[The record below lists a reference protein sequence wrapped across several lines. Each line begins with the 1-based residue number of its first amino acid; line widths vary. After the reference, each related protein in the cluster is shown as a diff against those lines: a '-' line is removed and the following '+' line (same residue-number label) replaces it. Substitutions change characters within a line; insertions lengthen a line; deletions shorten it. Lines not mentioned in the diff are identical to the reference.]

1 LNLQHIVT
9 SKNLR
14 LIYVG
19 RDLELRIISLLVRAN
34 EIAEEVMFVDAGSN
48 DRTMELASEFG
59 CKILNYPDNEITAPR
74 LAKFLCESNC
84 NDNFSNLVI
93 YITDEWKLKE
103 LPVVVNRS
111 REGWDIYISFNN
123 VEANQDIIAE
133 ELVIDSLKI
142 DHLFLSHRGLEELAK
157 ANSMTSTNNFS
168 NELRVRVIESSDKI
182 QIPQRESLATA
193 SRFAQL
199 FYWMLE
205 TKHPLFLFGIP
216 GIVLFFLGYRL
227 SGNVVDTFNELNS
240 VSIGVTLAT
249 IAMTLIGLFAMM
261 VALILYIMGK
271 QVEQIQSQ
279 YGWNKYDDKS
289 A

>member
-1 LNLQHIVT
+1 MT

-14 LIYVG
+14 VIYVG

-34 EIAEEVMFVDAGSN
+34 EIAEEVIFIDAGSS

-74 LAKFLCESNC
+74 LAKFLCESKFD
-84 NDNFSNLVI
+84 DNFSNLVI
-93 YITDEWKLKE
+93 YVTDEWKLKE

-133 ELVIDSLKI
+133 ELVIDSLSI
-142 DHLFLSHRGLEELAK
+142 DHLFLSNRGLEELAK
-157 ANSMTSTNNFS
+157 ANSMTSTINLS
-168 NELRVRVIESSDKI
+168 DKLRVRVIESSDKI
-182 QIPQRESLATA
+182 KIPQRESLATA